1 MHLKSE
7 IRKRNLIYKGGH
19 LPYNGDLLERAREMR
34 KNPTPAELKLW
45 NLYLRNHQLKFIRQ
59 KIIDHYIVD
68 FYCPSKRLAIEI
80 DGRIHD
86 KRQIYDQKRTET
98 LSVYDVAVIRI
109 KNDDVLHNIG
119 IVIKKIEEYLNC
131 QRQLA

>member
-7 IRKRNLIYKGGH
+7 IRKRKLVYKGGH

-45 NLYLRNHQLKFIRQ
+45 NSYLRNHELKFIRQ

-68 FYCPSKRLAIEI
+68 FYCPSKRLEV
-80 DGRIHD
+80 DGPIHD
-86 KRQIYDQKRTET
+86 KQQAYDLKKTET
-98 LSVYDVAVIRI
+98 LSVYDVFIIRI
-109 KNDDVLHNIG
+109 KNNDVLHNIG
-119 IVIKKIEEYLNC
+119 IVIKKVEEYLNC